1 MESDLLVLGFDTSAA
16 HCAAA
21 LLSGDRVLG
30 LEHQEMAKGQAEQ
43 LFPLLERLLAEA
55 GLGWGDLSAIGVGIG
70 PGNFT
75 GIRISV
81 ASARG
86 LALSLGIP
94 AVGVSMLE
102 SLAAG
107 SKGPVLACLDARR
120 NGVFVQPFDD
130 GIPTGEA
137 ALVDL
142 DSDLSAYARHELR
155 CVGTAA
161 TMLALRLEVAVAEP
175 AYPPAEG
182 IARTASE
189 RWRQTTSRPAPL
201 YLRPADAAPSR
212 DSVPV
217 RLS

>member
-1 MESDLLVLGFDTSAA
+1 MPPDPLILAFDTSAA

-21 LLSGDRVLG
+21 LLSGDRVLARKH
-30 LEHQEMAKGQAEQ
+30 LEMAKGQAEQ

-55 GLGWGDLSAIGVGIG
+55 GYGWGDLSAIGVGIG

-102 SLAAG
+102 SLAAD

-130 GIPTGEA
+130 GIPSGKA
-137 ALVDL
+137 VLVDL
-142 DSDLSAYARHELR
+142 DSDLSPFARRELR

-161 TMLALRLEVAVAEP
+161 AVLALRLEAAVGEPVHPPAVA
-175 AYPPAEG
+175 
-182 IARTASE
+182 IARIASG
-189 RWRQTTSRPAPL
+189 RWRQTTSRPSPL
-201 YLRPADAAPSR
+201 YLRPADAAPAR
-212 DSVPV
+212 DTAPV
-217 RLS
+217 RLP